1 MIQWISETFGLVARE
16 TWAVEQL
23 FECFKNLFS
32 AGSFQ
37 RFSALLVAIGELMG
51 MLMSG
56 TPVTPFGEEL
66 DLTGYSI
73 VFEDE
78 FEGDSIDWNV
88 WRNRYEGPH
97 GIANY
102 SDSQVSVKDG
112 ALYLTGEYL
121 EDGKYGEGWYAGEV
135 ALKEKY
141 TYGYYEA
148 RCIANN
154 GTGFWSAF
162 WMRSDNP
169 YDPAQSL
176 GGPGG
181 AEIDILESLHWDA
194 GLDANKFTMHVAGID
209 GPDDE
214 GIDSYHMPNFYGN
227 NIYTEYNTYG
237 LLWTEDEYI
246 LYMNGV
252 ECMRTSFGNGV
263 CEEPMEVLL
272 SLCIPGDPNS
282 TLYKNLKKMDHDVKQ
297 DFIIDYVRIYQLD
310 SAK

>member
-1 MIQWISETFGLVARE
+1 MVQWISETFGLVARE

-23 FECFKNLFS
+23 FACFKNLFT

-37 RFSALLVAIGELMG
+37 KFSAMIVAITELLG

-78 FEGDSIDWNV
+78 FEGDSVNWDV
-88 WRNRYEGPH
+88 WKNRYEGPH
-97 GIANY
+97 GIANL
-102 SDSQVSVKDG
+102 SRSQATVKDG

-121 EDGKYGEGWYAGEV
+121 EDGAYGPGWYAGEL
-135 ALKEKY
+135 ALREKY

-162 WMRSDNP
+162 WMRSANP

-194 GLDANKFTMHVAGID
+194 GLDANKFTIHVAGID

-272 SLCIPGDPNS
+272 SLCIPGAPNS
-282 TLYKNLKKMDHDVKQ
+282 TLYKNLQKMDHGIKQ
-297 DFIIDYVRIYQLD
+297 DFIVDYVRIYQLD